1 MRRLEAVYEKL
12 QELYSGKGI
21 SAFEI
26 AEGLNLSRA
35 NVSNDLNRLFEF
47 GRVSKTKGRPVL
59 YSPIQKKNNKKYVTV
74 FDKFAR
80 RNPSLYPAVQQA
92 KAAVLYPPNG
102 MHMLIL
108 GETGVGKS
116 MFADLIHGYAIEM
129 GKMDKDSDIITF
141 NCADYANNPQLLISQ
156 LFGVSKGSFTGADLD
171 KVGLI
176 EKANGGILFLDEV
189 HRLPP
194 EGQEMFF
201 AFMDKGVFRRLG
213 ETDDEREAKVIIV
226 AATTED
232 PDSALLRTFIR
243 RFPMILTLP
252 DLAHRTYEEKFGLI
266 SKFFREEAV
275 KFNSEIIVSINTLR
289 ALLAY
294 RCNHNIGQLKNDIK
308 LICAKAY
315 LQFISESRE
324 TIKINSTDL
333 HDNIRDGLYK
343 NIECGII
350 LESVQ
355 ITLGRYCV
363 FNPKDDDFLPRSS
376 LEKPDFNKLIE
387 AKINELISKGKDF
400 YEIKFLVEYN
410 LNSYIRGFIESIEM
424 KFNEIDIMDIC
435 DTRCIEAAYKFV
447 ELCEKNFNRVL
458 DEDFYRAIVIYF
470 DNIINKD
477 NIKDGFISG
486 YINDIVSKNEE
497 QLETVTEIVKV
508 IEDIYGV
515 LISKEDISILSIFL
529 IYGYDLNLRI

>member
-12 QELYSGKGI
+12 QELYSGSGV

-26 AEGLNLSRA
+26 AEDLNLSRA

-59 YSPIQKKNNKKYVTV
+59 YSPIHKKNNIKHVTV

-80 RNPSLYPAVQQA
+80 NNPSLYSAVQQA
-92 KAAVLYPPNG
+92 KAAILYPPNG
-102 MHMLIL
+102 MHMLIF

-116 MFADLIHGYAIEM
+116 MFADLLHGYAIEM
-129 GKMDKDSDIITF
+129 GKMDKDSNIITF

-156 LFGVSKGSFTGADLD
+156 LFGVSRGSFTGADLD

-201 AFMDKGVFRRLG
+201 AFMDKGLFRRLG
-213 ETDDEREAKVIIV
+213 ETDEEREAKVIIV
-226 AATTED
+226 AATTEN
-232 PDSALLRTFIR
+232 PDSTLLRTFIR

-252 DLAHRTYEEKFGLI
+252 DLAHRTYEERFGLI
-266 SKFFREEAV
+266 IKFFREEAV
-275 KFNSEIIVSINTLR
+275 KFNSEIIVSINALR

-294 RCNHNIGQLKNDIK
+294 RCNHNIGQLRNDIK

-315 LQFISESRE
+315 LQFISERRE
-324 TIKINSTDL
+324 AIKINSTDL
-333 HDNIRDGLYK
+333 QDNIREGLYK
-343 NIECGII
+343 NIEYEII
-350 LESVQ
+350 LEGIQ
-355 ITLGRYCV
+355 TTLGRYCV
-363 FNPKDDDFLPRSS
+363 FNPKDDDFLPKTTFV
-376 LEKPDFNKLIE
+376 KPDFNKLIE
-387 AKINELISKGKDF
+387 LKINQLISKGKDF

-410 LNSYIRGFIESIEM
+410 LNGYIRSFIESIEM
-424 KFNEIDIMDIC
+424 KFNEMDIMNIC
-435 DTRCIEAAYKFV
+435 DPICIKAAYKFV

-458 DEDFYRAIVIYF
+458 DEDFYRAIVIHF
-470 DNIINKD
+470 DNIINKE
-477 NIKDGFISG
+477 NIKEGFISS
-486 YINDIVSKNEE
+486 YINDIILKHEE
-497 QLETVTEIVKV
+497 EFTIVTENVKV

-515 LISKEDISILSIFL
+515 IISEEDISILSIFL
-529 IYGYDLNLRI
+529 IYCYDLNLYI